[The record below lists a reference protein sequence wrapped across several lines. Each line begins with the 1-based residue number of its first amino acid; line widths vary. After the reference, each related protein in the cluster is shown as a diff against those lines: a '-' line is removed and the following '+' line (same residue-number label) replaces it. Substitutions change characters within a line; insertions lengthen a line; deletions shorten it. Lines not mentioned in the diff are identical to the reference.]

1 MNKTITINIAGL
13 SFHIDEDA
21 FQRLDSYINAV
32 KNSIQQ
38 EESKDEI
45 IADIEGRIAELF
57 AERIDMQSGVIRTKE
72 VDEIIHIMGK
82 PEDYIID
89 EETSQTQQSTF
100 KGGRKIYRDGEKRV
114 LGGVCAGLGHYLN
127 VDALWIR
134 IAFLVL
140 FFAYGVSILVYFIL
154 WIIIPKARS
163 VADILEMKGEPVN
176 ISSIEQ
182 QFRQGLTNSYQA
194 IKSNGKTAGD
204 IIRKILGIALI
215 VFGAF
220 GVFGSFF
227 IPLAVNEAELFDM
240 TGFSVSMAKEIM
252 VQSMVFP
259 FWLVLLALFFMSCLP
274 FVVIILAGVKILKPN
289 TKHVGVTSVVL
300 GVLWLLALF
309 VFSYVMINS
318 GKAYSQFRKNIRE
331 NYEVR
336 VSKTDL
342 LLKDNDTLHLLF
354 ERDPRIF
361 TVNDT
366 AEVRYSEL
374 DHVRVEILESTSGN
388 AYVEI
393 EEEIL
398 VNDSD
403 IAEKY
408 KTYLSKSQNNNTL
421 DYNFSNK
428 IDTLTLSNSIL
439 TTLNDFT
446 EENKVK
452 VKVYITPTQTIRI
465 NERDED
471 YLRYLDLESGNNYYQ
486 FQKGRL
492 DITPRDSMYY
502 DL

>member
-1 MNKTITINIAGL
+1 MCLGQINNQNVIANPRTI
-13 SFHIDEDA
+13 
-21 FQRLDSYINAV
+21 
-32 KNSIQQ
+32 
-38 EESKDEI
+38 
-45 IADIEGRIAELF
+45 GR
-57 AERIDMQSGVIRTKE
+57 
-72 VDEIIHIMGK
+72 
-82 PEDYIID
+82 
-89 EETSQTQQSTF
+89 
-100 KGGRKIYRDGEKRV
+100 
-114 LGGVCAGLGHYLN
+114 
-127 VDALWIR
+127 
-134 IAFLVL
+134 
-140 FFAYGVSILVYFIL
+140 

-176 ISSIEQ
+176 ISSIEN
-182 QFRQGLTNSYQA
+182 QFRQGLSNSYQT
-194 IKSNGKTAGD
+194 IKSNGKTASD
-204 IIRKILGIALI
+204 IIRKIIGIALI

-240 TGFSVSMAKEIM
+240 TGFSISMAKDIM
-252 VQSMVFP
+252 LQSLVFP
-259 FWLVLLALFFMSCLP
+259 FWLVLLAMFFISCLP

-289 TKHVGVTSVVL
+289 TKHIGVTSVVL
-300 GVLWLLALF
+300 GVLWLIALF

-318 GKAYSQFRKNIRE
+318 GKAYSQFRKNIRD

-354 ERDPRIF
+354 DRDPRIF

-374 DHVRVEILESTSGN
+374 DHVRVEILESTSGH

-398 VNDSD
+398 VNNSE
-403 IAEKY
+403 IADKY
-408 KTYLSKSQNNNTL
+408 KAYINKSQNNNTL
-421 DYNFSNK
+421 DYNYSNK

-446 EENKVK
+446 EDNKVK
-452 VKVYITPTQTIRI
+452 VKVYITPTQKIRI

-471 YLRYLDLESGNNYYQ
+471 YLRYLDLKPGNNYYQ
-486 FQKGRL
+486 FENSRL
-492 DITPRDSMYY
+492 SITPRDSVYY